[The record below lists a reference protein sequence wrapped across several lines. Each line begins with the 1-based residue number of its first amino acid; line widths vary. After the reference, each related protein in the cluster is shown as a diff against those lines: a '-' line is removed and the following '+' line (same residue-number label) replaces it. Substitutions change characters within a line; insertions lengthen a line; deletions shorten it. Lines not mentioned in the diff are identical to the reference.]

1 MGPDPAGQVQTIVLL
16 VTVEWEE
23 VASEG
28 EQSDQEAAAVPGAK
42 TYPDLVEEEAVLEF
56 GQPDQEAVAVRVS
69 GTEPEPGLLLPTE
82 AEQDEQTESSVGL

>member
-23 VASEG
+23 VALEG

-69 GTEPEPGLLLPTE
+69 GTEPGLLLPTE

>member
-42 TYPDLVEEEAVLEF
+42 TDPELVEDEAVLEF

-69 GTEPEPGLLLPTE
+69 GTEPGLLLPTE
-82 AEQDEQTESSVGL
+82 AEQDEQTGSYVGL